1 MCVLVIRVVAGAP
14 PIPGPVE
21 AVRVTGAGCSK
32 CNGLYK
38 KVAVPP
44 GFGSA
49 SHLFALDGAHSI
61 YMNEGVWHL
70 AQLGVKVFYMSIA
83 PPASGGCPPAT
94 GWEVVNGT
102 KPAPS
107 SVVRIRGPSVANT
120 STSSL
125 YLFLRGPD
133 GIMRR
138 KVQLRI
144 VK

>member
-1 MCVLVIRVVAGAP
+1 MCGSIAGAP

-21 AVRVTGAGCSK
+21 AVRVDEAGCSE

-38 KVAVPP
+38 KAVVPP

-49 SHLFALDGAHSI
+49 SHLFALDATHSI
-61 YMNEGVWHL
+61 YLNDGVWHL
-70 AQLGVKVFYMSIA
+70 AQLGVKVFYMSRA
-83 PPASGGCPPAT
+83 PPSPGGGPPAT
-94 GWEVVNGT
+94 GWNVVSGT
-102 KPAPS
+102 TPPPS
-107 SVVRIRGPSVANT
+107 SVASIRGKSVANT

-125 YLFLRGPD
+125 YLFLRGSE

-138 KVQLRI
+138 KVQLSI